1 MRARTV
7 VASMALCLVAM
18 AWALEHFALPRGL
31 VARLTDAELT
41 HLIAHTILYGSLA
54 AAIGAWWF
62 PRASLDASKR
72 ERAKRALAAALCFAL
87 IAGAQELTQSLSRG
101 RLPNQEEFFDLAVD
115 GSAATLGLIVWTH
128 FDRRRRW
135 HVARALGI
143 VLHPAFVGPAGVFAV
158 TWSVFR
164 DTRRALAWTTLSSLA
179 VLPVAALWIVGLR
192 RGWFSDRDLSQR
204 SERPLFLVGALAAAG
219 GFALFAHAAQ
229 APSVVCAF
237 TLAGFVATALFTV
250 ATLAGVKVSGHVAV
264 PVGVL
269 AVLQATSYRGLWP
282 FALMALAVSWA
293 RVREGRHT
301 RREVLAGWCIA
312 GASGLLASA

>member
-18 AWALEHFALPRGL
+18 AWVLERFPLPRGL
-31 VARLTDAELT
+31 FATLTDAEIT

-54 AAIGAWWF
+54 AALGEWWF
-62 PRASLDASKR
+62 PRASLDASR
-72 ERAKRALAAALCFAL
+72 GERARRALAAALCFVA

-115 GSAATLGLIVWTH
+115 GSAATLGLIVWTR

-143 VLHPAFVGPAGVFAV
+143 VLHPALVGPAGVFAV
-158 TWSVFR
+158 TWSVLR
-164 DTRRALAWTTLSSLA
+164 DAHRALAWTAVSTLA

-192 RGWFSDRDLSQR
+192 RGWFSDRDISLR
-204 SERPLFLVGALAAAG
+204 AERPLFLFGALSTAG
-219 GFALFAHAAQ
+219 GFALFAHATQ
-229 APSVVCAF
+229 APSVVCAI
-237 TLAGFVATALFTV
+237 TLAGFVAAALFTV

-282 FALMALAVSWA
+282 FALMALALSWA

-312 GASGLLASA
+312 GASGLLASG